1 MLLDSKAIWG
11 LFGGVKSW
19 RGSDTAVQERVPSS
33 KRITEVGVTVYDQGT
48 VQSLERI
55 FKAINFAALVFVLRY

>member
-19 RGSDTAVQERVPSS
+19 RGSDTVQERVPSS

-55 FKAINFAALVFVLRY
+55 LKAINFAAGVFVLRY

>member
-1 MLLDSKAIWG
+1 MLLDSKAIWR

-19 RGSDTAVQERVPSS
+19 R
-33 KRITEVGVTVYDQGT
+33 KVGVTVYDQGT

-55 FKAINFAALVFVLRY
+55 FKAINFAALDFVLRY